1 MGKLKIKAQVVRQE
15 CIGTGIYSLVLK
27 AEPIAEQAV
36 AGQFVS
42 VYSSD
47 GSKLLPRPISLCDI
61 DKEKGTLRLVY
72 RVVGAG
78 TKEFS
83 QLAAG
88 EYVDILGLSLIHI

>member
-15 CIGTGIYSLVLK
+15 CIGTDIYSLVLK

-78 TKEFS
+78 TKELIY
-83 QLAAG
+83 LAPL
-88 EYVDILGLSLIHI
+88 EMVSYRKRRRRYL